1 MQTTNDRFLTTHSGS
16 LPRNDLL
23 VKLQVAL
30 SRGERVDD
38 RELQDAV
45 VSSTETVVKNQIE
58 VGIDIGNNG
67 EQPRESFFTYVQHRM
82 TGFGGSSSRPPFQD
96 ILRYP
101 SWMELKLPG
110 YLSGVD
116 LTAAPQAV
124 DEVIYAN
131 EKPLHL
137 ELEQFGSLLDNE
149 GNPFTETFMTSPSPG
164 IVATAMEDTFYGDMQ
179 SYVDALATALKTE
192 YDAIYRAGHVLQ
204 LDCPDLAME
213 RHTYF
218 GERSEREF
226 IEFIDMVIDAIGR
239 ALSDVP
245 KEFVRM
251 HVCWG
256 NYNGPHDVD
265 VPLKCILPSLIKAN
279 VGALM
284 LSMANPRHAHEYR
297 LLTSQ
302 NIPDEMLIIAGV
314 IDTTTNYVEHP
325 EVVAD
330 RIEAIVAT
338 VGDPRR
344 VIAGTD
350 CGFDTAAGLRDVAE
364 EVVWA
369 KLRALVEGAEIA
381 STRLF

>member
-1 MQTTNDRFLTTHSGS
+1 
-16 LPRNDLL
+16 
-23 VKLQVAL
+23 
-30 SRGERVDD
+30 
-38 RELQDAV
+38 
-45 VSSTETVVKNQIE
+45 
-58 VGIDIGNNG
+58 
-67 EQPRESFFTYVQHRM
+67 
-82 TGFGGSSSRPPFQD
+82 
-96 ILRYP
+96 
-101 SWMELKLPG
+101 
-110 YLSGVD
+110 
-116 LTAAPQAV
+116 
-124 DEVIYAN
+124 
-131 EKPLHL
+131 
-137 ELEQFGSLLDNE
+137 
-149 GNPFTETFMTSPSPG
+149 
-164 IVATAMEDTFYGDMQ
+164 MEDTFYGDKQ

-239 ALSDVP
+239 ALSDIP

-265 VPLKCILPSLIKAN
+265 VPLKSILPSLINAN

-297 LLTSQ
+297 LLTSE
-302 NIPDEMLIIAGV
+302 NIPDEMLIVAGV

-381 STRLF
+381 SKRLF

>member
-1 MQTTNDRFLTTHSGS
+1 MQLSNDRFLTTHSGS

-23 VKLQVAL
+23 VELQVAL
-30 SRGERVDD
+30 SKGERVDD
-38 RELQDAV
+38 AELQDAV
-45 VSSTETVVKNQIE
+45 VSSTETVVKNQIHA
-58 VGIDIGNNG
+58 GIDIGNNG

-82 TGFGGSSSRPPFQD
+82 TGFGGASNRAPFQD

-116 LTAAPQAV
+116 LTTAPQAV
-124 DEVIYAN
+124 SEVIYGN
-131 EKPLHL
+131 EGPLRL
-137 ELEQFGSLLDNE
+137 ELEQFASLLD
-149 GNPFTETFMTSPSPG
+149 GQGSPFTETFMTAPSPG

-179 SYVDALATALKTE
+179 LYVEALAAALKTE
-192 YDAIYRAGHVLQ
+192 YNAIHGAGHILQ

-218 GERSEREF
+218 GGRSEREF
-226 IEFIDMVIDAIGR
+226 IEFVDMVIDAIGK

-265 VPLKCILPSLIKAN
+265 VPLKSILPSLVNAN

-302 NIPDEMLIIAGV
+302 NLPDDMVIIAGV

-330 RIEAIVAT
+330 RIEVVARAL
-338 VGDPRR
+338 GDPRR

-350 CGFDTAAGLRDVAE
+350 CGFDTAAGFRDVAE

-369 KLRALVEGAEIA
+369 KLRSLVEGAEIA
-381 STRLF
+381 SKRLF

>member
-16 LPRNDLL
+16 LPRKDLL
-23 VKLQVAL
+23 VELQVAL

-82 TGFGGSSSRPPFQD
+82 TGFGGSSSSPPFQD

-101 SWMELKLPG
+101 SWMELKLAG

-137 ELEQFGSLLDNE
+137 ELEQFASLLDNE
-149 GNPFTETFMTSPSPG
+149 GNPFTETFMTAPSPG

-265 VPLKCILPSLIKAN
+265 VPLKSILPSLINAN

-297 LLTSQ
+297 LLTSE
-302 NIPDEMLIIAGV
+302 NIPDEMLIVAGV

-381 STRLF
+381 SKRLF